1 MGDFQFDERGQLK
14 KPVPCK
20 WYEVAGMAVSAIVI
34 GLLIAKF
41 LLDRCP

>member
-1 MGDFQFDERGQLK
+1 MGDFQFDKQGRLK

-20 WYEVAGMAVSAIVI
+20 WYEVVGMIVSGSVI

>member
-1 MGDFQFDERGQLK
+1 MGDFQFDKDGRIK
-14 KPVPCK
+14 KPTPCK
-20 WYEVAGMAVSAIVI
+20 WYEVVGMAVSATVI

>member
-1 MGDFQFDERGQLK
+1 MGDFQFDKHGRLT

-20 WYEVAGMAVSAIVI
+20 WYEVVGMTVSAIVI

-41 LLDRCP
+41 LFDRCP